1 MRGDS
6 MKLEEAIE
14 IATEKAL
21 RLYNSLQY
29 LKDRG
34 YIDDYKDTK
43 KLADALWLITE
54 HYRKNK
60 ICR

>member
-1 MRGDS
+1 

-34 YIDDYKDTK
+34 YKDDYEKAK
-43 KLADALWLITE
+43 KLADALWLIAE
-54 HYRKNK
+54 HYRHNEAVK
-60 ICR
+60 